1 MPESI
6 PTPAPHT
13 PTEPAPKH
21 FIQQIV
27 EEDLA
32 SGKHAQILTRFP
44 PEPNGYLHLG
54 HAKSICLNFGL
65 AKQYGGRC
73 NLRMDD
79 TNPSKEDREYID
91 AIQADVKWLGFQWD
105 GEMTYASETF
115 GQLYAWAEQLVEA
128 GLAYVDD
135 DSAEEVSRKRGS
147 VTRPGTPSA
156 GRSRTPAENL
166 DLLRRMKAGEFPNG
180 SKILRAKIDLASPNM
195 NLRDP
200 AMYRIMHEPHPHVG
214 TKWCI
219 YPMYDYAHGQGD
231 SLEKITHS
239 ICTLEFEGH
248 RPLYEWFQEK
258 LGITRTRQ
266 IEFARLNVT
275 HMMMSKRKLL
285 TLVQEKLVNG
295 WDDPRMPTISGLRR
309 RGYTP
314 QALRQFCETI
324 GIAKRENVIE
334 IALLE
339 HCLRED
345 LNKTALRR
353 SAVLDPI
360 KVVLTNYPAEQ
371 VEWMEATNNPED
383 PAAGTR
389 QVPFCREL
397 YIEREDFMEVAPKK
411 FFRLA
416 PGAEVRLR
424 YGYWITCNEVVKDAN
439 GHITE
444 LLCTYD
450 PQTKGGNNPPPDAA
464 GVVRK
469 VKGTLHWVSARHA
482 VDAEVRLYDHLFAAE
497 NAEEVPEGGDWRSN
511 LNPKSLVTVAGKC
524 EPALAEAKVG
534 EPLQFERVGYF
545 VADKDCKPG
554 ALVFNRTVGLK
565 DAWAKEQKK

>member
-1 MPESI
+1 MTDPA
-6 PTPAPHT
+6 TPITPSAAP
-13 PTEPAPKH
+13 EPAPKH

-32 SGKHAQILTRFP
+32 SGKHTQIITRFP

-65 AKQYGGRC
+65 ARDYGGRC
-73 NLRMDD
+73 HLRMDD
-79 TNPSKEDREYID
+79 TNPSREDREYID
-91 AIQADVKWLGFQWD
+91 AIQEDVKWLGFRWD
-105 GEMTYASETF
+105 AMTYASETF
-115 GQLYAWAEQLVEA
+115 DQLYAWAEQLVEA

-135 DSAEEVSRKRGS
+135 DSAEETSAKRGTP
-147 VTRPGTPSA
+147 TRPGTPSA
-156 GRSRTPAENL
+156 GRARTPAENL

-180 SKILRAKIDLASPNM
+180 ARILRAKIDLASPNM

-200 AMYRIMHEPHPHVG
+200 AMYRIMHASHPHVG
-214 TKWCI
+214 DKWCI

-239 ICTLEFEGH
+239 VCTLEFEAH

-258 LGITRTRQ
+258 LGIYRTRQ

-314 QALRQFCETI
+314 ASLRNFCETI
-324 GIAKRENVIE
+324 GVAKRENSIE
-334 IALLE
+334 ISLLE

-345 LNKTALRR
+345 LNKIALRR
-353 SAVLDPI
+353 SVVLDPL
-360 KVVLTNYPAEQ
+360 KVVITNYPERQ

-383 PAAGTR
+383 PAAGSR

-397 YIEREDFMEVAPKK
+397 FIEREDFMEVAPKK

-416 PGAEVRLR
+416 PGQEVRLR
-424 YGYWITCNEVVKDAN
+424 YGYWIKCEEVIKDAAGN
-439 GHITE
+439 ITE
-444 LLCTYD
+444 LHCTYD
-450 PQTKGGNNPPPDAA
+450 PQTKGGNNPPPDAE
-464 GVVRK
+464 GNVRK

-497 NAEEVPEGGDWRSN
+497 NAEEVPEGGDWRNN
-511 LNPKSLVTVAGKC
+511 LNPKSLVTVTGKC
-524 EPALAEAKVG
+524 EPALAEAQVG
-534 EPLQFERVGYF
+534 QSLQFERVGYF
-545 VADKDCKPG
+545 VADKDSAPG
-554 ALVFNRTVGLK
+554 KLVFNRTVGLK